1 MHEQE
6 VKKRIVALGREIAA
20 LRQQLSNSG
29 SQKRQIFSE
38 LKDLEEEIGGLIL
51 QASETKARRDD
62 LTKEV
67 KAQKETRTSI
77 QAKMKEVLSSFH
89 SRAQTNNLARLPS
102 PGPIETQIQ
111 RLEEAIE
118 TEAFPFEK
126 EKRLIK
132 RIKML
137 KAQKLEAKQ
146 AFEELQKEREKRAEM
161 ARLRGESEKA
171 HANVQTMAEKSQI
184 EHNTLID
191 FLQKVDQLKEKKRS
205 KQAILD
211 QKSREIRYLSS
222 QLKEKLTELA
232 KLSATV
238 LGYAD
243 KRKQAVEQQKEEKLR
258 GIRQRAEE
266 KLRTKKKLTTEDILA
281 LQA

>member
-1 MHEQE
+1 MHELE
-6 VKKRIVALGREIAA
+6 AKKQIAALGREAAA
-20 LRQQLSNSG
+20 LRQQLNQSA
-29 SQKRQIFSE
+29 SQKRQILSE
-38 LKDLEEEIGGLIL
+38 LDALEEEIGSSIL
-51 QASETKARRDD
+51 GASEAKARRDGR
-62 LTKEV
+62 TKEV
-67 KAQKETRTSI
+67 KAQKDARTLV
-77 QAKMKEVLSSFH
+77 QATMKEVIASLR
-89 SRAQTNNLARLPS
+89 SRGMGNLKRLPS
-102 PGPIETQIQ
+102 PESIEAQIQ

-126 EKRLIK
+126 EQRLTK

>member
-1 MHEQE
+1 MHELE
-6 VKKRIVALGREIAA
+6 AKKQIAALGREAAA
-20 LRQQLSNSG
+20 LRQQLNQSA
-29 SQKRQIFSE
+29 SQKRQILSE
-38 LKDLEEEIGGLIL
+38 LDALEEEIGSSIL
-51 QASETKARRDD
+51 GASEAKARRDGR
-62 LTKEV
+62 TKEV
-67 KAQKETRTSI
+67 KAQKDARTLV
-77 QAKMKEVLSSFH
+77 QATMKEVIASLR
-89 SRAQTNNLARLPS
+89 SRGMGNLKRLPS
-102 PGPIETQIQ
+102 PESIEAQIQ

-126 EKRLIK
+126 EQRLTK
-132 RIKML
+132 RIKAL

-146 AFEELQKEREKRAEM
+146 AFEELQKERGKRAEM
-161 ARLRGESEKA
+161 ARLKGESEKA

>member
-1 MHEQE
+1 MHELE
-6 VKKRIVALGREIAA
+6 AKKQIAALVREAAA
-20 LRQQLSNSG
+20 LRQQLNQAA
-29 SQKRQIFSE
+29 SQKRQILSE
-38 LKDLEEEIGGLIL
+38 LDALEDEIGSSIL
-51 QASETKARRDD
+51 GASEAKARRDGR
-62 LTKEV
+62 TKEV
-67 KAQKETRTSI
+67 KAQKDARTLV
-77 QAKMKEVLSSFH
+77 QATMKEVIASLR
-89 SRAQTNNLARLPS
+89 SRGMGNLKRLPS
-102 PGPIETQIQ
+102 PESIEAQIQ

-126 EKRLIK
+126 EQRLTK

-191 FLQKVDQLKEKKRS
+191 FLQKVDQLKEKKRG

-211 QKSREIRYLSS
+211 QKSGDIRDLNS
-222 QLKEKLTELA
+222 QLKEKLTELS

-238 LGYAD
+238 IGYAD
-243 KRKQAVEQQKEEKLR
+243 KRKQAAQQQKEEKLR

>member
-1 MHEQE
+1 MHELE
-6 VKKRIVALGREIAA
+6 AKKQIAALGREAAA
-20 LRQQLSNSG
+20 LRQQLNQSA
-29 SQKRQIFSE
+29 SQKRQILSE
-38 LKDLEEEIGGLIL
+38 LDALEEEIGSSIL
-51 QASETKARRDD
+51 GASEAKARRDGR
-62 LTKEV
+62 TKEV
-67 KAQKETRTSI
+67 KAQKDARTLV
-77 QAKMKEVLSSFH
+77 QATMKEVIASLR
-89 SRAQTNNLARLPS
+89 SRGMGNLKRLPS
-102 PGPIETQIQ
+102 PESIEAQIQ

-126 EKRLIK
+126 EQRLTK

-211 QKSREIRYLSS
+211 QKSREIRDLSS
-222 QLKEKLTELA
+222 RLKEKLTELA